1 MTPKRPSSSMHPSN
15 HNSGNSNNSQVWISY
30 NPYLWVIQL
39 KPYFQPKS
47 TVLHVQRR
55 DSPRKPPLSSQ
66 PIKVQV
72 PKSLIVQPINKEK
85 QRVVLKNQP
94 YQTKQAFMLQTPN
107 KPISNTIS
115 VPTTVYQKPI
125 NPRLVQAWLGFR
137 DHLGFSAPT
146 TVYQKPMNQI
156 FLKDSANKTF
166 HVIQRPKQNDGQSSS
181 KYIR

>member
-1 MTPKRPSSSMHPSN
+1 M
-15 HNSGNSNNSQVWISY
+15 NNSYQS
-30 NPYLWVIQL
+30 YLWAIQL

-125 NPRLVQAWLGFR
+125 NPRSVQAWLEFR
-137 DHLGFSAPT
+137 DYLFSALRLRFIRSRWIK
-146 TVYQKPMNQI
+146 YFWRIRQI
-156 FLKDSANKTF
+156 KRSTLFKGPNKMTDNLRVNISAKAY
-166 HVIQRPKQNDGQSSS
+166 PL
-181 KYIR
+181 